1 MATTNLWGDLP
12 EVIDIR
18 TPKMVLAEQQS
29 MLQTITKGALTCDL
43 EISPRGSSRIIT
55 MRIVA
60 PSLGN
65 YSVTLVQVAHEM
77 IVYPC
82 IIQSPFLGN
91 ESLSCDDEAQLEAVL
106 KRILQ
111 DPKTRKLIV
120 NLLQQIRAE
129 NSIAA

>member
-1 MATTNLWGDLP
+1 ML
-12 EVIDIR
+12 
-18 TPKMVLAEQQS
+18 KFEQLLDFADAFAFLEYAKEGRAARI
-29 MLQTITKGALTCDL
+29 LQTITKGALTCDL
-43 EISPRGSSRIIT
+43 EISPRGSSLIIT

-106 KRILQ
+106 KRISQ
-111 DPKTRKLIV
+111 DPKTRKLID